1 MKVWIFTM
9 YYLPEFGSAPILM
22 DELADYL
29 AEKGHPTEI
38 ITTIPRPPHHRGYR
52 FKLWHKE
59 TKGPVTIRRYRT
71 NFTRHH
77 LGRLLAWSIYTLWCG
92 WSLRRVRKGDVLLLR
107 LPPLLLGLVAKR
119 AKRKG
124 ARVVL
129 SVQDIHPDLS
139 VESGLLRN
147 KKLIRTAQKM
157 EKWIYDQ
164 ADKIVVISQ
173 GFFDNLARKGVPS
186 EKLVIIPNWVNTE
199 FLKPF
204 PKVNKVAESLNL
216 VNKFVLMYSGTITL
230 SSYLTLEKILEV
242 AVNFRDDPE
251 ILFVIV
257 GEGLKKPDLMKKA
270 AALQLRNVFFLPFQ
284 PYEILP
290 QLLSSS
296 DVLLVPLDQEK
307 SELSVPSKL
316 YNYMAVGRPILGL
329 TESQSEVAQILRHS
343 EGGLTVLP
351 EEQAEL
357 GQIILALRT
366 SPALCREMG
375 KKARIFVE
383 KYYSHRVVLPRYEDV
398 LKRG

>member
-139 VESGLLRN
+139 VESGLLP
-147 KKLIRTAQKM
+147 
-157 EKWIYDQ
+157 
-164 ADKIVVISQ
+164 V
-173 GFFDNLARKGVPS
+173 
-186 EKLVIIPNWVNTE
+186 
-199 FLKPF
+199 
-204 PKVNKVAESLNL
+204 
-216 VNKFVLMYSGTITL
+216 
-230 SSYLTLEKILEV
+230 SYTHLTL
-242 AVNFRDDPE
+242 PT
-251 ILFVIV
+251 
-257 GEGLKKPDLMKKA
+257 KA
-270 AALQLRNVFFLPFQ
+270 
-284 PYEILP
+284 
-290 QLLSSS
+290 
-296 DVLLVPLDQEK
+296 
-307 SELSVPSKL
+307 
-316 YNYMAVGRPILGL
+316 
-329 TESQSEVAQILRHS
+329 
-343 EGGLTVLP
+343 
-351 EEQAEL
+351 
-357 GQIILALRT
+357 
-366 SPALCREMG
+366 
-375 KKARIFVE
+375 
-383 KYYSHRVVLPRYEDV
+383 
-398 LKRG
+398 

>member
-1 MKVWIFTM
+1 MKIWIFTM

-22 DELADYL
+22 DELATYL
-29 AEKGHPTEI
+29 ADQGYSTEI
-38 ITTIPRPPHHRGYR
+38 ITTIPRPPHHLKYR
-52 FKLWHKE
+52 FKLWQKE
-59 TKGPVTIRRYRT
+59 TKDSVTIRRYRT

-77 LGRLLAWSIYTLWCG
+77 LGRLLAWSIYTF
-92 WSLRRVRKGDVLLLR
+92 WSRWVLRRVKKGDVLLLR
-107 LPPLLLGLVAKR
+107 LPPLLLGLIAKK

-124 ARVVL
+124 VRVVL

-139 VESGLLRN
+139 IESGLLRN
-147 KKLIRTAQKM
+147 KKLIQAAQKM
-157 EKWIYDQ
+157 ERWIYAQ

-173 GFFDNLARKGVPS
+173 GFLDNLARKGVSS
-186 EKLVIIPNWVNTE
+186 EKLVVIPNWVNTE

-204 PKVNKVAESLNL
+204 PKVNKIAQKLNL

-242 AVNFRDDPE
+242 AVNFREDPE

-257 GEGLKKPDLMKKA
+257 GEGLKKPDLVRKA
-270 AALQLRNVFFLPFQ
+270 ANLHLQNVLFLPFQ
-284 PYEILP
+284 PYKSLP
-290 QLLSSS
+290 QLLSAS

-357 GQIILALRT
+357 GRVISALRT
-366 SPALCREMG
+366 SPALCRELG
-375 KKARIFVE
+375 QKARLFVE
-383 KYYSHRVVLPRYEDV
+383 KYYSHEVVLPQYEAV
-398 LKRG
+398 LVKN

>member
-204 PKVNKVAESLNL
+204 PKVNKVAERLNL

-270 AALQLRNVFFLPFQ
+270 AALQLRNVLFLPFQ

-357 GQIILALRT
+357 GRVILALRT